1 MNSKACIIPVIII
14 ALSACTSPKQNDIED
29 TRFKAIDAAA

>member
-14 ALSACTSPKQNDIED
+14 ALSACTSPKQNDTED